1 LTKTWEKIK
10 NLKKEAITGK
20 DEEQMSTE
28 HTGKSTKL
36 AEKAVTKVN
45 I

>member
-1 LTKTWEKIK
+1 M
-10 NLKKEAITGK
+10 GK

-28 HTGKSTKL
+28 HTGQNTKL
-36 AEKAVTKVN
+36 DEKAVTKVN